1 METGPFPGCN
11 AMDMIDEEKIR
22 EIVKQ
27 VLEEMRSSAPSK
39 SDKAG
44 KSSEHNGPN
53 VLIFFHAGVS
63 RLGEAMN
70 QVRLIQESAG
80 KSSVFTDESARGWVC
95 GEDVRKQAGTRCILD
110 TVKPEGLQKVM
121 ERADVLVLP
130 TFCLKVGAKVATL
143 ICDDHASG
151 IVCSA
156 LARGKKVL
164 ASRDGFLLTQT
175 LSNIRIRKEVNGI
188 LQKLEEYG
196 ITFAPT
202 DQLSAMFRKLA
213 LQPLESG
220 NHQEE
225 KVQASGDKHSR
236 KIITARDINS
246 AANEKKGTVHV
257 TKGGVVTPLARDLAK
272 EYGIQIVEGE

>member
-1 METGPFPGCN
+1 MN
-11 AMDMIDEEKIR
+11 NIDEQNVR
-22 EIVKQ
+22 QIVKQ
-27 VLEEMRSSAPSK
+27 VLEEMGSSTKPGGDRPRSVSAK
-39 SDKAG
+39 
-44 KSSEHNGPN
+44 NGPN
-53 VLIFFHAGVS
+53 VLVIFHSGVAK
-63 RLGEAMN
+63 LEEAIN
-70 QVRLIQESAG
+70 QVRMIQELAA
-80 KSSVFTDESARGWVC
+80 KSSVFTDQSARRWVC

-110 TVKPEGLQKVM
+110 TVKPEGLEKVM

-130 TFCLKVGAKVATL
+130 TFCIKVGAKVVSL
-143 ICDDHASG
+143 ICDDQASG

-164 ASRDGFLLTQT
+164 ASRDGFLLTET
-175 LSNIRIRKEVNGI
+175 LSNIRLGEEIKRI
-188 LQKLEEYG
+188 LQKLEEFG
-196 ITFAPT
+196 MVFAPT
-202 DQLSAMFRKLA
+202 DQLSAMFRKLS

-225 KVQASGDKHSR
+225 KVQVSGDKHLR

-272 EYGIQIVEGE
+272 EFGIEIVEWD